1 MIYFDQAATTRVKPD
16 CVIAAVTQA
25 MCTMGNSGRAVH
37 GGSLDASRSI
47 YEAREKA
54 AAFFGCPKARNV
66 VFTSNATESLNIAL
80 FGLLGPGDHVIATDL
95 EHNSVLRP
103 LYHLERQ
110 GVEVSFLPADCLGN
124 VQTEQLQELI
134 RPNTR
139 VIVCT
144 HASNLTGN
152 LIDIA
157 AVGSFA
163 KEHGL
168 LFVVDA
174 SQTAGV
180 FSLDMGKLGIDVL
193 CFTGHKALLGPQGIG
208 GMCIGE
214 HVEIRPLKMGGTGVQ
229 TYLEEQPREYPTR
242 LEAGTLNGHG
252 IAGLSAAMD
261 YILQIGMDA
270 RREKE
275 MSLMRRFYEGVLEIE
290 GMKVYGDFSGER
302 APIVALNWRKV
313 PSTELADALWEEA
326 CIATRAGA
334 HCAPRMHR
342 ALGTEEQGAVRFSF
356 GYDNTEEEVDEAL
369 RVLRRLCV

>member
-16 CVIAAVTQA
+16 PVVRAVTEA
-25 MCTMGNSGRAVH
+25 MCHMGNSGRAVH
-37 GGSLDASRSI
+37 GSALDASRVI
-47 YEAREKA
+47 FEAREKA

-110 GVEVSFLPADCLGN
+110 GVEVSFLTADSKGN
-124 VQTEQLQELI
+124 VCPEQLQELV
-134 RPNTR
+134 RPNTK

-163 KEHGL
+163 KERGL
-168 LFVVDA
+168 IFVVDA
-174 SQTAGV
+174 SQTAGL
-180 FSLDMGKLGIDVL
+180 FPLDMGKLGIDVL

-214 HVEIRPLKMGGTGVQ
+214 RIEIRPLKMGGTGVQ
-229 TYLEEQPREYPTR
+229 TYLAEQPKEYPTR

-252 IAGLSAAMD
+252 IAGLAAGID

-270 RREKE
+270 RREQE
-275 MSLMRRFYEGVLEIE
+275 QRLMRRFYEGVLRME
-290 GMKVYGDFSGER
+290 GIKVYGDFSGER
-302 APIVALNWRKV
+302 APIVALNWRDV

-342 ALGTEEQGAVRFSF
+342 ALGTVEQGAVRFSF
-356 GYDNTEEEVDEAL
+356 GYENTEEEVEVAL
-369 RVLRRLCV
+369 AVLRRLCV

>member
-37 GGSLDASRSI
+37 GGAMDASRVI
-47 YEAREKA
+47 YEAREKVA
-54 AAFFGCPKARNV
+54 NLFGCFRERNV
-66 VFTSNATESLNIAL
+66 VFTANATESLNTAL
-80 FGLLGPGDHVIATDL
+80 FGLLEPGDHVIATDL

-103 LYHLERQ
+103 LYQLEQ
-110 GVEVSFLPADCLGN
+110 QEVEVSFLSADSMGN
-124 VQTEQLQELI
+124 IRTEQLKELV
-134 RPNTR
+134 RPNTK

-152 LIDIA
+152 LVDLA
-157 AVGSFA
+157 AVGRIA
-163 KEHGL
+163 REQGL
-168 LFVVDA
+168 IFVADV

-180 FSLDMGKLGIDVL
+180 FPIDMQEMGIDVL

-214 HVEIRPLKMGGTGVQ
+214 NIEIKPRKMGGTGVQ
-229 TYLEEQPREYPTR
+229 TYRKEQPLEYPTR

-252 IAGLSAAMD
+252 IAGLSAAID
-261 YILQIGMDA
+261 YILQIGLNA

-275 MSLMRRFYEGVLEIE
+275 LRLMRRFYEGVQEIA

-302 APIVALNWRKV
+302 APIVALNWRDV
-313 PSTELADALWEEA
+313 PSTELSDALWEEA
-326 CIATRAGA
+326 GIATRAGA

-342 ALGTEEQGAVRFSF
+342 ALGTETQGAVRFSF